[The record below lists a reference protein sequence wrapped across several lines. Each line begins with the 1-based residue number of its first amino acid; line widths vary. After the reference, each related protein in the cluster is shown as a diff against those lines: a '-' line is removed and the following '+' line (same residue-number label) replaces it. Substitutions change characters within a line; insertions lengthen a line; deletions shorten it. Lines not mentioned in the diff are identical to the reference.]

1 MSTFGR
7 LRFNDLQWEQ
17 FKNSVTITNCPH
29 EEIHWTKVRAQLEED
44 LKTCIECNTPCFNS
58 VWEIYQHHL
67 TWSFPHGLPRLT
79 EEIQE
84 QEAFSAF
91 ANGKMLFVTMTTL
104 VLGIGVIG
112 SISCQCPPLAFIFG
126 LVIAALWG
134 LFYFNCSDEER
145 PMIFQGILHMI
156 FLAVLAILIL
166 WCVWWITA
174 IILFIW
180 ITIAGG
186 IQRLAHWLFGH

>member
-7 LRFNDLQWEQ
+7 SRLNDLQWEQ

-79 EEIQE
+79 KEIQE
-84 QEAFSAF
+84 EEAFSAF

-104 VLGIGVIG
+104 VLASASSAQLAASAHHSPLSSDLSSPPSGVG
-112 SISCQCPPLAFIFG
+112 STS
-126 LVIAALWG
+126 
-134 LFYFNCSDEER
+134 
-145 PMIFQGILHMI
+145 
-156 FLAVLAILIL
+156 
-166 WCVWWITA
+166 TA
-174 IILFIW
+174 P
-180 ITIAGG
+180 TRNA
-186 IQRLAHWLFGH
+186 Q